1 MPPVPATR
9 TRKAPTTTSAGRLV
23 ESLISLMEAGTTPWR
38 REWDATTGGHHLN
51 LLTGHHYRG
60 SNPVL
65 LTLGMHLRG
74 SVLPYWCGYA
84 EAKAAGLM
92 PRKGSQAV
100 RILRPQVHKGSDT
113 PDSGAAQEPEN
124 DDLVRFSYRPVPVF
138 NAADLVG
145 PGLDELIA
153 QRRGVAVARGR
164 PEPEQHGCDRAC
176 YQGGPWAG
184 CGGPIAAALATAPCS
199 PTAP

>member
-9 TRKAPTTTSAGRLV
+9 TRKDPTTTSTDRLV

-38 REWDATTGGHHLN
+38 REWDASTGGHHLN
-51 LLTGHHYRG
+51 LLTGHRYRG

-65 LTLGMHLRG
+65 LTRGMHLRG

-92 PRKGSQAV
+92 PRKDSQAV

-124 DDLVRFSYRPVPVF
+124 GDSLRVSYRPVPVF
-138 NAADLVG
+138 TIPRVIP
-145 PGLDELIA
+145 PGWL
-153 QRRGVAVARGR
+153 GTSAVITAGMPMPGR
-164 PEPEQHGCDRAC
+164 N
-176 YQGGPWAG
+176 
-184 CGGPIAAALATAPCS
+184 S
-199 PTAP
+199 